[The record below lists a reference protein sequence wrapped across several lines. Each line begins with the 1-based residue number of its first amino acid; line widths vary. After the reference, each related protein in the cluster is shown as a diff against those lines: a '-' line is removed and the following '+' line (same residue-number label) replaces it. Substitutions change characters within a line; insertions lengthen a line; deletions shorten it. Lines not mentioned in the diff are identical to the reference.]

1 MRESDVGVY
10 GLGAMGE
17 GFALNLASKGLR
29 VSVYNRTAERT
40 REFVSRHVKEDQI
53 KPTYSV
59 EEFVKS
65 LDRPRRI
72 FVFVKAG
79 PAVDEVLSSLLPHLE
94 NGDVI
99 VDCGN
104 SHFRDSDRRHGEL
117 GSKSIEFVGMGVS
130 GGYEGALRGPSLM
143 AGGSI
148 RGYSELEGVLRDIA
162 AKFQGDPCAG
172 YFGPGGGGHL
182 VKTVHNGI
190 EYALMGAV
198 AETYHLL
205 KAALRLGNDELSD
218 LFRDWSRGE
227 LSSFLV
233 EATAEVLAY
242 REGGEELL
250 EKVLDVAEQ
259 KGTGIWTSQ
268 LSLEL
273 GVSAPSIDEA
283 VHYRF
288 VSAMKDLRS
297 KYSRHSCALT
307 SGGKLDREEVI
318 ESAKR
323 SLYLSHLSSYLQG
336 LTLLYES
343 SKHLRYGFDPSE
355 AFRVWRAGCIIRSRI
370 VERAYS
376 AFRSSEGERP
386 EQFLEEFS
394 GDFRSGM
401 VYWRNFVVLA
411 VQLGVPVP
419 VTSSALNWFNSITS
433 RWIAANVV
441 QALRD
446 YFGRHGFYRV
456 DRPGTFTSNWGRGV

>member
-1 MRESDVGVY
+1 MRRSDVGVY

-17 GFALNLASKGLR
+17 GFALNLASRGLR

-40 REFVSRHVKEDQI
+40 REFVSRHVTDDRIE
-53 KPTYSV
+53 PSYGV
-59 EEFVKS
+59 EEFVRS

-79 PAVDEVLSSLLPHLE
+79 PPVDEVLNSLLPHLE
-94 NGDVI
+94 SGDVI

-130 GGYEGALRGPSLM
+130 GGYEGALRGPSIM

-148 RGYSELEGVLRDIA
+148 RGYSELEDFLKAVA
-162 AKFQGDPCAG
+162 ARFHGEPCVG

-190 EYALMGAV
+190 EYALMGSV

-205 KAALRLGNDELSD
+205 RDALGLSNDELAD
-218 LFRDWSRGE
+218 VFKEWSKGE

-233 EATAEVLAY
+233 EATADVLAY
-242 REGGEELL
+242 REGGEHLV

-268 LSLEL
+268 VSLEL
-273 GVSAPSIDEA
+273 GVPTPSIDEA

-288 VSAMKDLRS
+288 ISALKDLRS
-297 KYSRHSCALT
+297 RYSRHSCALRPT
-307 SGGKLDREEVI
+307 HELNRDEVVDSAGK
-318 ESAKR
+318 
-323 SLYLSHLSSYLQG
+323 SLYLTYLSSYLQG
-336 LTLLYES
+336 LMLLRES
-343 SKHLRYGFDPSE
+343 SRRLGYGFDPAE

-376 AFRSSEGERP
+376 AFESSRGERP
-386 EQFLEEFS
+386 DQFLEEFS
-394 GDFRSGM
+394 GDFRTGM
-401 VYWRNFVVLA
+401 TLWRGFVALA
-411 VQLGVPVP
+411 VQLGVPIP
-419 VTSSALNWFNSITS
+419 VTASALNWFNSVTS
-433 RWIAANVV
+433 RWVAASVV

-456 DRPGTFTSNWGRGV
+456 DRPGTFTSSWGRGG